1 MVSHTGIVKLVIYRV
16 QIYSIENYVDRLG
29 SGPHLWVGE
38 GQKYWLLS
46 LFNGN
51 TYAWLIA
58 LI

>member
-1 MVSHTGIVKLVIYRV
+1 MVSHTGIVKLVIYRM

-51 TYAWLIA
+51 TYA
-58 LI
+58 